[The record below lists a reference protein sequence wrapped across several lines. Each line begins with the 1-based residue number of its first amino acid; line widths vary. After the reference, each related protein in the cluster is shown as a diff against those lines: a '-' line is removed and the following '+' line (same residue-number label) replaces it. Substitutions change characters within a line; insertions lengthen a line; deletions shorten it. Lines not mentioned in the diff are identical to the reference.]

1 VLGEDLVGPMVET
14 RLLRIDQA
22 PNRRDHRGGY
32 PGDWHLRRLMKSLI
46 SRRRYS
52 SHPQITILQNDR
64 RARAG
69 VSGFRSDLVSDVCQS
84 VETQLGRSVY
94 QRRSDLSRALS
105 TSVGFTSTEEC
116 DTTTPE
122 GRYTR
127 WNGLSWTNLSVSTIV
142 EEIVAK
148 PDSERIGEL
157 VELLESTVEL
167 GDEQHPG
174 HVEPSA

>member
-1 VLGEDLVGPMVET
+1 MNASRVLGEDLAGPMVET
-14 RLLRIDQA
+14 RLLKADQA

-32 PGDWHLRRLMKSLI
+32 SGDWHLRRPMKSLI

-69 VSGFRSDLVSDVCQS
+69 VSGVRSDLVSDVCQS

-94 QRRSDLSRALS
+94 QRRSDFPPALG
-105 TSVGFTSTEEC
+105 TCVGFTSKEER

-127 WNGLSWTNLSVSTIV
+127 WNGLSWTNPSVSTIV
-142 EEIVAK
+142 EKTVAES
-148 PDSERIGEL
+148 DDERTE
-157 VELLESTVEL
+157 
-167 GDEQHPG
+167 
-174 HVEPSA
+174 